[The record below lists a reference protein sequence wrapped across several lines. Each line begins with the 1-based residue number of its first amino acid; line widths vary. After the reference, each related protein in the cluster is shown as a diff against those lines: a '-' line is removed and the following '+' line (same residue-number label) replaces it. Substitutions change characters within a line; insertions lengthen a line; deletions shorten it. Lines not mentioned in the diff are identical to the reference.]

1 MPVLVA
7 IVSPKPG
14 KIDEA
19 ADAFSA
25 IIPAV
30 HDEPGCELYAL
41 HRNADKLVMIEKW
54 ADAETLAA
62 HGRAPALATLGAG
75 LSDLVAEP
83 MQLLILEPVPVGDPA
98 KGAL

>member
-7 IVSPKPG
+7 IVTPKPG
-14 KIDEA
+14 KIDELA
-19 ADAFSA
+19 AVFTS

-54 ADAETLAA
+54 ADADALTA
-62 HGRAPALATLGAG
+62 HGRSPALAKLGAK
-75 LSDLVAEP
+75 LADLAAEP
-83 MQLLILEPVPVGDPA
+83 MKLLVLEAVPAGDPA